1 MINDFSYFFFVIL
14 IDLFPNL
21 NMQIILLGL
30 PFLII
35 LSCWIYLLVNSI
47 RSYNIFKPT
56 SIKRTLVNNINYKS
70 KGIFPYVS
78 VILPAR
84 NEQENIKKC
93 LHSLLSQDY
102 CNYEI
107 IAVDDNSSDNTL
119 SIMLEVQ
126 KEYYNKQKNKRL
138 PKFVQTK
145 RNYPILKIISLN
157 DKPEDW
163 TGKTWA
169 SEQGYLK
176 STGNIL
182 LFTDADTIYKKNC
195 ILYAISYMLNEK
207 LDVITG
213 YPFIELRDF
222 WSKISMPLWKLMSF
236 TLGKDD
242 SQVND
247 PKSKVAYLMGCFFMI
262 KRDVFENIDTFKSV
276 KNAIQEDEALG
287 IRIKQSGY
295 KLRIISMS
303 NLIHAL
309 WSRDLSTLWHGI
321 GRTLAPMILKEK
333 EKVFIN
339 FVSIIFMT
347 TLPHMLLLYTI
358 YLNFI
363 YSNIFAMQ
371 NNTHIFDNYYHTLLM
386 FNLIIC
392 LMSLIGICIKTV
404 KTYKINPLYTLLSPI
419 GSIFLII
426 AYLSTIIPF
435 LISSKS
441 IEWKGRTF
449 AYKRKDNPIM

>member
-1 MINDFSYFFFVIL
+1 MVVNY
-14 IDLFPNL
+14 
-21 NMQIILLGL
+21 QTIIT
-30 PFLII
+30 
-35 LSCWIYLLVNSI
+35 N
-47 RSYNIFKPT
+47 
-56 SIKRTLVNNINYKS
+56 KS
-70 KGIFPYVS
+70 KNPKKFYKNNKTSFPFVS
-78 VILPAR
+78 IILPAR

-333 EKVFIN
+333 RK
-339 FVSIIFMT
+339 
-347 TLPHMLLLYTI
+347 
-358 YLNFI
+358 
-363 YSNIFAMQ
+363 
-371 NNTHIFDNYYHTLLM
+371 
-386 FNLIIC
+386 
-392 LMSLIGICIKTV
+392 
-404 KTYKINPLYTLLSPI
+404 
-419 GSIFLII
+419 FL
-426 AYLSTIIPF
+426 
-435 LISSKS
+435 
-441 IEWKGRTF
+441 
-449 AYKRKDNPIM
+449 